1 MKSHRVLLADDQTL
15 FRKAVAALLAS
26 SANFEVVGE
35 AEDGIQAIEKARELR
50 PDLILMDVRMP
61 RCSGI
66 EATRQIRAELPNV
79 KIVILTVSD
88 EEEDLFEAIK
98 CGAQGYL
105 LKNLRPEALFEY
117 LEGVF
122 RGEVALTPAVATK
135 VLGEFLRLASQPV
148 APTSALESLTPRER
162 EILKLVAQGASNK
175 EIASTLN
182 IVEGTV
188 KNHLHHVLE
197 KLHLRN
203 RAQAAASALRDGL
216 LPAGNKTPKP

>member
-35 AEDGIQAIEKARELR
+35 AEDGVQAVEKARQLR

-61 RCSGI
+61 RCDGI
-66 EATRQIRAELPNV
+66 EATRQIKSEFPNIKV
-79 KIVILTVSD
+79 VILTVSD
-88 EEEDLFEAIK
+88 EDDDLFEAIK
-98 CGAQGYL
+98 SGAQGYL
-105 LKNLRPEALFEY
+105 LKNLRPEALFDY

-135 VLGEFLRLASQPV
+135 VLNEFLRLSSQPATPSSV
-148 APTSALESLTPRER
+148 LEVLTPRER
-162 EILKLVAQGASNK
+162 EILRLVAQGSSNK
-175 EIASTLN
+175 EIGSALN

-216 LPAGNKTPKP
+216 LTSDNQPK

>member
-15 FRKAVAALLAS
+15 FRKAIAALLES

-35 AEDGIQAIEKARELR
+35 AEDGVQAVEKARQLQ
-50 PDLILMDVRMP
+50 PDLVLMDVRMP
-61 RCSGI
+61 RCNGI
-66 EATRQIRAELPNV
+66 EATRRIKLEFPNI

-88 EEEDLFEAIK
+88 EDDDLFEAIK
-98 CGAQGYL
+98 SGAQGYL
-105 LKNLRPEALFEY
+105 LKNLRPEALFDY

-122 RGEVALTPAVATK
+122 RGEVALTAAVATR
-135 VLGEFLRLASQPV
+135 VLNEFLRLSSQP
-148 APTSALESLTPRER
+148 PTLSSVLEVLTPRER
-162 EILKLVAQGASNK
+162 EILRLVAQGSSNK
-175 EIASTLN
+175 EIAAVLS

-216 LPAGNKTPKP
+216 LGADKRPK